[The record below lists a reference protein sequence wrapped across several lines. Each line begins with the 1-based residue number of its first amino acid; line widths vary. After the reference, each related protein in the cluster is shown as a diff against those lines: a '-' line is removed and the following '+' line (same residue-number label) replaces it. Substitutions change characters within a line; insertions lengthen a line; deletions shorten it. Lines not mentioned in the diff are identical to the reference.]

1 MNGGTVNFVVK
12 FAALALMGV
21 AGFVAWKSTR
31 SLPSTTEQDRDPQS
45 AERKPRQ
52 PSPLKIPRLAA
63 SVASPIHFDELSQKL
78 GVQFEHRWGDYGAYW
93 LPEAMGGGAA
103 WFDLDGDGWQDLF
116 FVQGKR
122 VAFGRDVLFRSD
134 RGKRFHRSPEDAVP
148 ADPEFGQ
155 GVGAGDF
162 NNDGFDDLYVTNF
175 TRHRLYRNNG
185 DGTLADATASAGLGA
200 GCELWGTSVAFGDLD
215 SDGALDL
222 VVCNYAEYVQLHCKD
237 TLTGER
243 RYCGPESYKGRP
255 IVFLHNL
262 GDGRFRD
269 ESQSAGL
276 GLPLGKCLGVV
287 VARVIDDENSP
298 QVFIAN
304 DLLSNFFFQKKPST
318 GSELQYQEIAA
329 DLRVDRNGE
338 GVRQANMGVAIGDY
352 DRDGR
357 LDLFSTHYYNEHDTL
372 WRNLGAAGFRDVTK
386 SARLFVPTLPQLSW
400 GTQFLDAD
408 NDGWLDLFVTSGN
421 IDNNAKS
428 SIPYRMTP
436 QMFWNRGAIGDVS
449 FDDVSM
455 DVGPFFR
462 VGHVGRGSAAC
473 DFDRDGRGDLVVVN
487 YHENVALLQNR
498 SEAAKAIGLE
508 FIGVV
513 SPRDGHGARATISG
527 PSASKP
533 LVREIHGGGSY
544 LSADAR
550 SLLIGVG
557 VDDGPYSV
565 EVDWPS
571 GRKQR
576 CSGIVAGSWI
586 TLLEGRTEPID
597 RRPFTP
603 RTDGGASKR

>member
-1 MNGGTVNFVVK
+1 MNVGTVNFFVK
-12 FAALALMGV
+12 FAALALMGA
-21 AGFVAWKSTR
+21 AGVVVWESTR
-31 SLPSTTEQDRDPQS
+31 PHRSPSEPDRDPPS
-45 AERKPRQ
+45 AERKPRR
-52 PSPLKIPRLAA
+52 PSPLKTPPI
-63 SVASPIHFDELSQKL
+63 VASSQCPIHFDELSQTL
-78 GVQFEHRWGDYGAYW
+78 GVHFQHQQGDNGEYW

-103 WFDLDGDGWQDLF
+103 WFNLDGDCWQDLF

-122 VAFGRDVLFRSD
+122 STFGRDVLFRND
-134 RGKRFHRSPEDAVP
+134 RGKRFARSREDAVP

-155 GVGAGDF
+155 GVAAGDF

-200 GCELWGTSVAFGDLD
+200 GSELWGTSVAFGDLD
-215 SDGALDL
+215 GDGDLDL

-237 TLTGER
+237 SITGER

-269 ESQSAGL
+269 DSQATGL
-276 GLPLGKCLGVV
+276 GEPIGKCLGVV
-287 VARVIDDENSP
+287 VARMIDDENSP

-304 DLLSNFFFQKKPST
+304 DLTSNFFFRKKPST
-318 GSELQYQEIAA
+318 GGEPRYHEMAG

-372 WRNLGAAGFRDVTK
+372 WRNLGSAGFRDVTK

-400 GTQFLDAD
+400 GTQFFDLD
-408 NDGWLDLFVTSGN
+408 NDGWLDLFVASGN
-421 IDNNAKS
+421 INNDPKS
-428 SIPYRMTP
+428 AIPYRMTP
-436 QMFWNRGAIGDVS
+436 QLFWNRGAMGDVS

-473 DFDRDGRGDLVVVN
+473 DFDRDGRCDLVVVN

-498 SEAAKAIGLE
+498 SKAANAIGLE
-508 FIGVV
+508 FVGVV
-513 SPRDGHGARATISG
+513 SPRDGHGVRATISG
-527 PSASKP
+527 RLESKP

-557 VDDGPYSV
+557 AQDGPYTI

-576 CSGIVAGSWI
+576 YSGIDAGSWI
-586 TLLEGRTEPID
+586 TLIENNDQPID
-597 RRPFTP
+597 RRPFSP
-603 RTDGGASKR
+603 RTDGGESTR